1 MELEWRRS
9 AISKEVTK
17 DANKAIMLNLERR
30 RSELGINIREFSE
43 RLGISY
49 QTYRNLLR
57 GTTSISAAK
66 LFQIADYLNIDVE
79 DLFKMKDGR
88 AEVIQ

>member
-9 AISKEVTK
+9 AIHKEVTK
-17 DANKAIMLNLERR
+17 EMNKVIMLNLERR
-30 RSELGINIREFSE
+30 RADLGITIREFSE

-66 LFQIADYLNIDVE
+66 LYQIADYLGIDVE